1 MDIKKSK
8 KIKDKQDENFKI
20 QISWKLRL
28 GYWEELKKNDNL
40 EVNNTNLK
48 IEKHE

>member
-8 KIKDKQDENFKI
+8 KIKDKQDKNFKI

-28 GYWEELKKNDNL
+28 EYLEEQKKNDNL
-40 EVNNTNLK
+40 EVNNINLK